1 MSSKRALVLL
11 AEGAEEI
18 ETSIIV
24 DVLRRADVSTV
35 LGGLGSDTSPVN
47 CSRDMKFVPDKALK
61 DITNESFDAI
71 VLPGGLK
78 GSQNLAASPE
88 VKVLLEK
95 QLSGSGIL
103 AAICAAPTVIS
114 THGLAKDRK
123 ITSYPCFKDEFVK
136 SGYTYVEEDVVV
148 DGPLITSRGP
158 GTAFAFALKLVEKL
172 TDLEKAN
179 DIKKAMLL

>member
-1 MSSKRALVLL
+1 MSKRALVLL

-24 DVLRRADVSTV
+24 DVLRRGDIQTV
-35 LGGLGSDTSPVN
+35 LAGLGSDVSPVN
-47 CSRDMKFVPDKALK
+47 CSRDMKFLPDKPLQEALS
-61 DITNESFDAI
+61 ESFDVV

-78 GSQNLAASPE
+78 GSQNLAASAE
-88 VKVLLEK
+88 VKSLLEK
-95 QLSGSGIL
+95 QLQNGFV

-136 SGYTYVEEDVVV
+136 AGYEYVEEDVVM

-158 GTAFAFALKLVEKL
+158 GTAFAFALKLVETL
-172 TDLEKAN
+172 TNLDKAN